1 MSRITLRRR
10 VAEPQK
16 LRATG
21 FFAVL
26 MALMLVLAGCG
37 GGESQES
44 ADGKIELTVWA
55 SRSYY
60 VPPDEFKSFMAE
72 HPNIVIKWDVKDSD
86 DILQQMQRMQSA
98 NQKLP
103 DVIQD
108 EVQLARAYHDAGVVM
123 PIDDQMKKW
132 QQEDAASYDLVLPS
146 AWEEARI
153 DGQTLGMS
161 ITANF
166 DVLYYNTEWAKQAG
180 VQFPVRTYDDLFAAA
195 QKLKAARPDKFPF
208 SIQAL
213 AGEGVTA
220 LLNMFVGAGVP
231 FDGATPDLKSPQA
244 QYILDWFKR
253 ARDEGLIP
261 PDAIS
266 WGEAESRGVFVSGD
280 AALLIDGFTT
290 AGDFAD
296 VGGFD
301 YGTSWSNTLL
311 PAETGKGHSG
321 TRASSARTWYISSGT
336 EHPDEAGLV
345 LRYIAATPQLVGQ
358 ATHGGVPPRQT
369 EAINSPELVKAW
381 PFFSEDLKQA
391 FINSTPR
398 PSALNAGE
406 VEDVLEQLFG
416 EIVQGTDQ
424 SPQQLADKY
433 QPQLDALGG

>member
-1 MSRITLRRR
+1 
-10 VAEPQK
+10 
-16 LRATG
+16 
-21 FFAVL
+21 
-26 MALMLVLAGCG
+26 
-37 GGESQES
+37 
-44 ADGKIELTVWA
+44 
-55 SRSYY
+55 
-60 VPPDEFKSFMAE
+60 MAE
-72 HPNIVIKWDVKDSD
+72 HPNIVIELDIKDSD
-86 DILQQMQRMQSA
+86 DIMQQMQRMQSA

-108 EVQLARAYHDAGVVM
+108 EVQLARAYHDAGLVM

-166 DVLYYNTEWAKQAG
+166 DVLYYNTESAKQAG

-231 FDGATPDLKSPQA
+231 FDGETPDLKSPQA

-321 TRASSARTWYISSGT
+321 TRQLRA
-336 EHPDEAGLV
+336 DLV
-345 LRYIAATPQLVGQ
+345 HL
-358 ATHGGVPPRQT
+358 
-369 EAINSPELVKAW
+369 
-381 PFFSEDLKQA
+381 
-391 FINSTPR
+391 
-398 PSALNAGE
+398 
-406 VEDVLEQLFG
+406 
-416 EIVQGTDQ
+416 
-424 SPQQLADKY
+424 
-433 QPQLDALGG
+433 LGHRAP

>member
-1 MSRITLRRR
+1 MS
-10 VAEPQK
+10 
-16 LRATG
+16 
-21 FFAVL
+21 
-26 MALMLVLAGCG
+26 
-37 GGESQES
+37 
-44 ADGKIELTVWA
+44 
-55 SRSYY
+55 
-60 VPPDEFKSFMAE
+60 E

-86 DILQQMQRMQSA
+86 DIMQQMQRMQSA

-108 EVQLARAYHDAGVVM
+108 EVQLARAYHDAGLVM

-311 PAETGKGHSG
+311 PAETGKGHSEHAPAPRGPG
-321 TRASSARTWYISSGT
+321 TSPRAPSTLTRPAWYFAISRRRLSSSGRPPTAVCRRGRPRPSTAPSWSRRGRSSARTSSRRSST
-336 EHPDEAGLV
+336 A
-345 LRYIAATPQLVGQ
+345 R
-358 ATHGGVPPRQT
+358 HGRRR
-369 EAINSPELVKAW
+369 
-381 PFFSEDLKQA
+381 
-391 FINSTPR
+391 STPAR
-398 PSALNAGE
+398 WKTCLSSCSARSCRAPTSL
-406 VEDVLEQLFG
+406 LSSLP
-416 EIVQGTDQ
+416 IST
-424 SPQQLADKY
+424 SLSWTH
-433 QPQLDALGG
+433 